1 MSKTKI
7 DPKKPLSLEQFAASD
22 AGERFNLAL
31 EEALANALDPNR
43 PIKSV
48 RAVTLT
54 VSIVPIQPKNDA
66 QLVPN
71 SANMTVGVSVKLA
84 GLKSLAM
91 PVHFGRKE
99 GTGEPVAV
107 VIDPAQHE
115 IFAAP
120 KSDDDENIIPIGAAE
135 GGNA

>member
-7 DPKKPLSLEQFAASD
+7 DPKKPLSLAQFATSD

-48 RAVTLT
+48 RAVMLT

-107 VIDPAQHE
+107 GAWRSEAVLRI
-115 IFAAP
+115 AAALKYKLP
-120 KSDDDENIIPIGAAE
+120 E
-135 GGNA
+135 GTHFIA